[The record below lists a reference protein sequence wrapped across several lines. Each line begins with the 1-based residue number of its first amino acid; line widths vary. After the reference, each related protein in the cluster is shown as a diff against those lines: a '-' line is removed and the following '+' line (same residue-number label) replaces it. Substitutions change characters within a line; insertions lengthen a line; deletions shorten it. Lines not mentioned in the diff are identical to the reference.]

1 MRFITPIKISPLAQ
15 RRTSGGGGGL
25 TQILDIEHEWFMPNV
40 QNADGNIITIPNSG
54 SVGGVNFNNPA
65 LANKPIASTIN
76 GLISYKG
83 NNVDKYIYKSTENF
97 AMTYPNWMCHIVF
110 KYDSS
115 AVNEFLSAFNET
127 NINNEGWT
135 LRYHNTAQRFAAL
148 SFNISGTA
156 ANRQSNV
163 QALTNGQN
171 YIITIAY
178 NGTSVL
184 FYLGNTLIGT
194 VATANPFTVA
204 SNTNNLA
211 MFALIK
217 HLSSTG
223 NSFGPSDNGYVGLDP
238 YNATKLTNNTNT
250 LKALYGIA

>member
-1 MRFITPIKISPLAQ
+1 MNIINPYRY
-15 RRTSGGGGGL
+15 GGL
-25 TQILDIEHEWFMPNV
+25 TQILDIEHEWYMPNV
-40 QNADGNIITIPNSG
+40 QSPDGNIITIPNSG
-54 SVGGVNFNNPA
+54 SVGGVNLQNPA

-76 GLISYKG
+76 GLKSYKG
-83 NNVDKYIYKSTENF
+83 NGVDKYIYKSIENF

-127 NINNEGWT
+127 NINNEGWV
-135 LRYHNTAQRFAAL
+135 LRYHSTSQRFAAL
-148 SFNISGTA
+148 AFNASGTT
-156 ANRQSNV
+156 ANRLSNV

-178 NGTSVL
+178 NGISVL
-184 FYLGNTLIGT
+184 FYFGNTLIGT
-194 VATANPFTVA
+194 IVTLNPFMLA
-204 SNTNNLA
+204 SNTNNLT

-217 HLSSTG
+217 PSSTTG
-223 NSFGPSDNGYVGLDP
+223 NNFSPAENGYVGLDP